1 MRYAK
6 VFHSTPLSNFTFL
19 VTGAAGFIGSH
30 LVEYLL
36 QHNAKKIIGIDNL
49 SNGNENNIAN
59 FLPYKN
65 FSFHKADITDFN
77 TCVTFCNQADFVLHQ
92 AALGSIP
99 RSIAN
104 PLDTHA
110 SNATGFL
117 NLLEA
122 ARKSGVKRMVYAS
135 SSSVYGDNVDLPK
148 VEHKTGKPLSP
159 YAVSKV
165 TNELYAHTYAQ
176 IHKMQVIGLRYFNIY
191 GPRQN
196 TKGPYAAAIPLFIE
210 SLLNNQTC
218 FINGDG
224 EQSRDFTFVENAV
237 QANIKALFTENSE
250 AFGNV
255 INVAC
260 GQKISINEIFKKIN
274 KTLKYQAEPVF
285 REERLGDVRN
295 SLADISKAK
304 QWLNYKPEI
313 FFEEG
318 IEQTVK
324 WFLENKK

>member
-1 MRYAK
+1 MKYTK
-6 VFHSTPLSNFTFL
+6 VFHSEELSNFTFL

-36 QHNAKKIIGIDNL
+36 QHNAKKVIGIDNL
-49 SNGNENNIAN
+49 SNGHEKNISD
-59 FLPYKN
+59 FKCFKN
-65 FSFHKADITDFN
+65 FSFHIADITDFN
-77 TCVTFCNQADFVLHQ
+77 TCLSFCKQVDFVLHQ

-117 NLLEA
+117 NMLEA
-122 ARKSGVKRMVYAS
+122 ARLSNIKRMVYAS
-135 SSSVYGDNVDLPK
+135 SSSVYGDNTDLPK

-159 YAVSKV
+159 YAVSKA
-165 TNELYAHTYAQ
+165 TNELYAYTYAL
-176 IHKMQVIGLRYFNIY
+176 IHKMPVIGLRYFNIY

-210 SLLNNQTC
+210 SILNNQTC
-218 FINGDG
+218 YINGDG
-224 EQSRDFTFVENAV
+224 EQSRDFTFIENAI
-237 QANIKALFTENSE
+237 QANIKALFTNNTE

-260 GQKISINEIFKKIN
+260 GQKISVNEIFKKIN
-274 KTLKYQAEPVF
+274 NALKYQAEPIY
-285 REERLGDVRN
+285 REERVGDVRN

-304 QWLNYKPEI
+304 QWLNYNPEV

-318 IEQTVK
+318 IEQTIK